1 MTKETQAVTTTTPLS
16 TTYHDEFVTAI
27 EGGITY
33 WSEVVQYD
41 PDWPEWFATIIDI
54 EGQSHRINEATIR
67 LGLRRLADAGANTP
81 SPFQRI
87 RDAAR
92 SLLYSGGKDTEAW
105 EDVQDAD
112 TADMVVQYALFGEL
126 VYG

>member
-1 MTKETQAVTTTTPLS
+1 MKDIRF
-16 TTYHDEFVTAI
+16 DEFVTAI
-27 EGGITY
+27 EGGIDY
-33 WSEVVQYD
+33 WARVYEYGRD
-41 PDWPEWFATIIDI
+41 RPDWFAVIVDIDGI
-54 EGQSHRINEATIR
+54 EHRVTEDTIR
-67 LGLRRLADAGANTP
+67 LGFQRLADAGANTP

-92 SLLYSGGKDTEAW
+92 SLLYSGGEDIEAW

-112 TADMVVQYALFGEL
+112 TADMVVQFGLLGEV